1 MSKNSVAMSE
11 HSMSAHMESSDEESY
26 SSGCQYASEEPSV
39 S

>member
-1 MSKNSVAMSE
+1 MSKNSVVMSE

-26 SSGCQYASEEPSV
+26 SSGCQNAFKEPFV